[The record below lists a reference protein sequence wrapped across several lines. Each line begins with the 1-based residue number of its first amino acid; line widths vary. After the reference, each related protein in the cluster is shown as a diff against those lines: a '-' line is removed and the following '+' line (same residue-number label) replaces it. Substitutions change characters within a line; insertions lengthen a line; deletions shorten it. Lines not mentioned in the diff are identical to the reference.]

1 MNDIN
6 EKIDLIK
13 GVLKTNLETYGDL
26 LVTLYHKVKKGGA
39 LTTTPS
45 EREVLYKLANKYQ
58 SKLKKN
64 NNNNKNNPLSEIDF
78 SNLVKGIGD
87 NIVVKQMVQWG
98 GSEKNLNKYHK
109 YHQKSKRLKIL
120 YLDYINYYNYY
131 KY

>member
-45 EREVLYKLANKYQ
+45 ERGALYKLANKYQ
-58 SKLKKN
+58 SKLK
-64 NNNNKNNPLSEIDF
+64 NNNKNNNKNNKNPLSEIDF

-109 YHQKSKRLKIL
+109 YHQKSKRLKVL
-120 YLDYINYYNYY
+120 YLDYINTY